1 LHRKNKFYLY
11 LVSGRKTLI
20 YDGGL
25 MKIAVCISHV
35 PDTAAKINIG
45 SDGKNIDPNGVT
57 YVVNPYDEFAIEEA
71 LKTKEK
77 AGGETVA
84 ISLGG
89 EANKET
95 LRKALAMGI
104 DNAVL
109 LKDGGFR
116 DSIAVAKALAA
127 EIKSQGAE
135 LIFFGKQSV
144 DFDNSIVGQL
154 TAELLG
160 YNSVSVAVSFSLD
173 GNKILCEREIE
184 GGKEVVETS
193 LPAVITAQK
202 GLNEPRYASLKGIMA
217 AKKKEIA
224 EKEPAPVENTVEILS
239 IKKPAM
245 KGAGKIVGTD
255 SSAVAELI
263 RLLREEAKVI

>member
-1 LHRKNKFYLY
+1 
-11 LVSGRKTLI
+11 
-20 YDGGL
+20 
-25 MKIAVCISHV
+25 MKIAVCVSHV
-35 PDTAAKINIG
+35 PDTAAKINI
-45 SDGKNIDPNGVT
+45 SSNGKGIDPAGVT

-77 AGGETVA
+77 LGGETVA

-89 EANKET
+89 EPNKET

-109 LKDGGFR
+109 LKDESYR
-116 DSIAVAKALAA
+116 DSLSVAKALAN
-127 EIKSQGAE
+127 EIKLQNAE
-135 LIFFGKQSV
+135 LVFFGKQSV
-144 DFDNSIVGQL
+144 DYDNSVVGQL

-160 YNSVSVAVSFSLD
+160 FNCISVVVDFKFD
-173 GNKILCEREIE
+173 GNKVICEREIE
-184 GGKEVVETS
+184 GGKEVVEAS

-217 AKKKEIA
+217 AKKKVIEEKRIDAVNNSVEIIA
-224 EKEPAPVENTVEILS
+224 LKRPAP
-239 IKKPAM
+239 KQ
-245 KGAGKIVGTD
+245 AGKIIGTD
-255 SSAVAELI
+255 ASAVPELV

>member
-1 LHRKNKFYLY
+1 
-11 LVSGRKTLI
+11 
-20 YDGGL
+20 
-25 MKIAVCISHV
+25 MKIAVCVSHV
-35 PDTAAKINIG
+35 PDTATKINIG
-45 SDGKNIDPNGVT
+45 SDNKTIDPNGVT

-77 AGGETVA
+77 ISGETVV

-89 EANKET
+89 DANKET

-109 LKDGGFR
+109 LKDNSYR
-116 DSIAVAKALAA
+116 DSLSVAKALAK
-127 EIKSQGAE
+127 EIKNQNAE
-135 LIFFGKQSV
+135 LVFFGKQSV
-144 DFDNSIVGQL
+144 DYDNSVVGQL

-160 YNSVSVAVSFSLD
+160 YNCISVVVNFLIE
-173 GNKILCEREIE
+173 GTKITCEREIE
-184 GGKEVVETS
+184 GGKEVIETS

-217 AKKKEIA
+217 AKKKEII
-224 EKEPAPVENTVEILS
+224 EIEPDAAVNYIEVLTM
-239 IKKPAM
+239 KRPAA
-245 KGAGKIVGTD
+245 KQAGKILGTD
-255 SSAVAELI
+255 SSVVPELV

>member
-1 LHRKNKFYLY
+1 
-11 LVSGRKTLI
+11 
-20 YDGGL
+20 
-25 MKIAVCISHV
+25 MKIAVCVSHV

-45 SDGKNIDPNGVT
+45 SDGKTIDPNGVT

-77 AGGETVA
+77 LGGETVA
-84 ISLGG
+84 ISLGSD
-89 EANKET
+89 ANKET

-109 LKDGGFR
+109 LKDGGYR
-116 DSIAVAKALAA
+116 DSLSVAKALAD
-127 EIKSQGAE
+127 EIKAQGAE
-135 LIFFGKQSV
+135 LVFFGKQSV
-144 DFDNSIVGQL
+144 DYDNSAVGQI

-160 YNSVSVAVSFSLD
+160 YNCVSVAVSFVLD
-173 GNKILCEREIE
+173 GNKITCEREIE
-184 GGKEVVETS
+184 GGKEIVETT
-193 LPAVITAQK
+193 LPALITAQK

-224 EKEPAPVENTVEILS
+224 EKSPAAANNFTEVI
-239 IKKPAM
+239 AM
-245 KGAGKIVGTD
+245 KRPPSKQAGKILGSDATV
-255 SSAVAELI
+255 VPELV